1 MSNVATQFKP
11 GNKMG
16 KGAPK
21 KEWTIKSLITE
32 AMEEE
37 DETGIPYKN
46 IVYRKLVKLA
56 AKGDMQAQKELN
68 NRLEGQAQQSIQQ
81 TGNVVLNVKMIRDE
95 RKRTIPEGS

>member
-11 GNKMG
+11 GQSGNP
-16 KGAPK
+16 KGPPK

-37 DETGIPYKN
+37 DETGVPYKN

-56 AKGDMQAQKELN
+56 SKGDMNAQKELN
-68 NRLEGQAQQSIQQ
+68 NRLEGQATQSVNQ
-81 TGNVVLNVKMIRDE
+81 TGSVTMNVKIVR
-95 RKRTIPEGS
+95 